1 MIHFPWVQK
10 NFISIRNINSS
21 SSHFPFIK
29 FRDPNL
35 QFQPFGFSNFV
46 LLERTR
52 SYANCSKVRI
62 NGMDS
67 NIKDLH
73 GQMVANYAFF
83 LPYIK
88 GEANS
93 YFAFPTQAGTS
104 SFTHSLSLPLH
115 FHDQYRSYSPLDN
128 ATLFSLLNLN
138 LCSSLQQPT
147 QWRYSSCRSLGGLL
161 SSRIRDF
168 NFWVLN
174 FPLHRRDQ

>member
-104 SFTHSLSLPLH
+104 SFTHSLCLCTFTINIGPTPLWTMLRCS
-115 FHDQYRSYSPLDN
+115 RSSTSIS
-128 ATLFSLLNLN
+128 A
-138 LCSSLQQPT
+138 
-147 QWRYSSCRSLGGLL
+147 LL
-161 SSRIRDF
+161 SS
-168 NFWVLN
+168 N
-174 FPLHRRDQ
+174 RRSGATLLAALSEVYCRLGFGILIFGF